1 MKFDDLKFKADPDGL
16 PLIRARA
23 IINNFELS
31 VVQESNHPGRY
42 EFAVFNALG
51 EMIQIE
57 GIHNSDTVVRFA
69 TPEGVEEVMQ
79 RLSDGITPR
88 NTMYT

>member
-1 MKFDDLKFKADPDGL
+1 MKFEELKFKADPDGL

-23 IINNFELS
+23 EINGFELS
-31 VVQESNHPGRY
+31 VVKESNHPGRY

-51 EMIQIE
+51 EMIQID
-57 GIHNSDTVVRFA
+57 GIHNSDTVVRYA

-79 RLSDGITPR
+79 RLSDGIEAR
-88 NTMYT
+88 NTMYV